1 MKFLITCIC
10 FLLCFIGGCST
21 RQNSPT
27 SMFPLVTPTMAA
39 YTHSQG
45 APPEALTYQNSP
57 TPQPYTIKG
66 KVYQPLRTAHG
77 YVEEGTASWY
87 GAQFHGKRT
96 ASGERFN
103 KRELTAAHPVLP
115 LGSVVTVI
123 NLNNGNAVR
132 VRINDRGPFIQ
143 GRIIDLSKA
152 AAAELGILNRGTAR
166 VRVQTASAPQQR
178 QLQHNGIQ
186 NVFSSQANL
195 FPSPSNA
202 LKLHTQGKSYP
213 VRTIYAANN
222 AFSATQAQQA
232 RKQNIAR
239 YTAARIV
246 REYPQATSARN

>member
-1 MKFLITCIC
+1 VKFLITCIC
-10 FLLCFIGGCST
+10 FLLCFVGGCST
-21 RQNSPT
+21 RQNSYTGLYPLAMP
-27 SMFPLVTPTMAA
+27 SMQA

-45 APPEALTYQNSP
+45 SPPELYTNQNSP
-57 TPQPYTIKG
+57 KPYVVRG
-66 KVYQPLRTAHG
+66 KVYQPLRSAHG

-87 GAQFHGKRT
+87 GAQFHGKKT

-115 LGSVVTVI
+115 LGSVVTVT

-132 VRINDRGPFIQ
+132 VRINDRGPFTQ

-166 VRVQTASAPQQR
+166 VRVQTASAPQPTQM
-178 QLQHNGIQ
+178 QYNGIQ
-186 NVFSSQANL
+186 NTSSQQANL

-202 LKLHTQGKSYP
+202 LKLHGQNTGKSYT

-222 AFSATQAQQA
+222 AFSAAQAQRTRA
-232 RKQNIAR
+232 HGSVH

-246 REYPQATSARN
+246 REYPLAKTARN